1 MSDAVMEQ
9 SEVPADEPQF
19 NISEQAAKPKR
30 KNTGLIFLAVALVF
44 ALAAYIGSDML
55 KSKEPVASDEPATA
69 AAEQANPLQ
78 SAPVNTS
85 TSNYNVG
92 FNPVDEMVRR
102 DQRPVNPTAI
112 PSTAN
117 PQQTNEA
124 QSVPMAS
131 DVTVA
136 VMQQLQILNEQL
148 VKQNKRLQTLE
159 SYITQLDGKVGKSFE
174 TLVAGNV
181 DIANT
186 LKALGRDGQGRDT
199 VLAEI
204 ESGIKGL
211 KVDIQEQRQAFTINV
226 LHIESWGGKKRVV
239 AFDKG
244 TPESVYKLF
253 VGEVHGFWKLES
265 IEGQKVVFLHEDGI
279 VHEEVVM

>member
-124 QSVPMAS
+124 QSVPMAA
-131 DVTVA
+131 DLKRA
-136 VMQQLQILNEQL
+136 V
-148 VKQNKRLQTLE
+148 
-159 SYITQLDGKVGKSFE
+159 S
-174 TLVAGNV
+174 
-181 DIANT
+181 
-186 LKALGRDGQGRDT
+186 
-199 VLAEI
+199 
-204 ESGIKGL
+204 
-211 KVDIQEQRQAFTINV
+211 
-226 LHIESWGGKKRVV
+226 
-239 AFDKG
+239 
-244 TPESVYKLF
+244 
-253 VGEVHGFWKLES
+253 
-265 IEGQKVVFLHEDGI
+265 
-279 VHEEVVM
+279 